1 MNNKIFTSIL
11 VMSSAMAF
19 TACVSEQ
26 PDHFDKSAPERLE
39 EIKGVY
45 AQRLAAS
52 EGSWALEYYPTNE
65 AEAPKGLGYLLL
77 CQFTPDYKV
86 KVAMNN
92 DVTGNFYKESS
103 SAWEIITDNG
113 PVLTFNTYNDVLH
126 TFSAPDNIPDTEEN
140 KEDETGKGYEGD
152 YEFVITDL
160 DADAQQAMLK
170 GKKRGTYNRLTR
182 IPAGTDFRS
191 YLDEVEKFRKNKFP
205 VGGNDLRMKV
215 GNQLYN
221 VASMPGGLPNVYPS
235 DGDVVVN
242 RDLRPYLVTKQGDKF
257 YLRFRD
263 GFTVGEESEQEFV
276 YNEASDEFQGVNN
289 SANVLRGISDEELPA
304 YLNSVG
310 GNVMKFSLNN
320 YSDASGRYKQLLD
333 AFMGEMQTKGYT
345 IQSVAL
351 SIIND
356 GNGMDL
362 VISYKSGRSTT
373 SVTYRASFKSNGNSV
388 EIGSWADLGNANARK
403 LYTELPA
410 VKSFLDALVG
420 SYNLK
425 VIGSRFN
432 ISEIR
437 FEKNGESDFW
447 FSSVS
452 K

>member
-19 TACVSEQ
+19 TACVNEQ
-26 PDHFDKSAPERLE
+26 PDLFDKSAPERLE

-45 AQRLAAS
+45 AERLTAS
-52 EGSWALEYYPTNE
+52 DGNWVMEYYPTNE

-77 CQFTPDYKV
+77 CQFTSDYKV
-86 KVAMNN
+86 RVGMNN
-92 DVTGNFYKESS
+92 DITGNFYKEST
-103 SAWEIITDNG
+103 SAWEVIADNG
-113 PVLTFNTYNDVLH
+113 PVLSFNTYNDVLH
-126 TFSAPDNIPDTEEN
+126 TFSAPNDIPNTEDN

-182 IPAGTDFRS
+182 LPAGAKFDN
-191 YLDEVEKFRKNKFP
+191 YLDDVEKFRKSKFP
-205 VGGNDLRMKV
+205 IGGNDLRMKV
-215 GNQLYN
+215 GDQLYF
-221 VASMPGGLPNVYPS
+221 VASMPGGMPNIYPA

-242 RDLRPYLVTKQGDKF
+242 KDLRPYLITKQGDKF
-257 YLRFRD
+257 CIRFRN

-276 YNEASDEFQGVNN
+276 YNESKDEFEGVNN
-289 SANVLRGISDEELPA
+289 PDNVLRGISDEELPA

-310 GNVMKFSLNN
+310 GVVMKFGLSN
-320 YSDASGRYKQLLD
+320 YSEASDRYKQMVE
-333 AFMGEMQTKGYT
+333 AFAADMLTKSYT
-345 IQSVAL
+345 LQNIAL

-356 GNGMDL
+356 GNGIDL
-362 VISYKSGRSTT
+362 IVSYKSGRSTA
-373 SVTYRASFKSNGNSV
+373 SVTYRATFKANGSSV
-388 EIGSWADLGNANARK
+388 EIGSWADLGNTNARK
-403 LYTELPA
+403 LYTDLPA
-410 VKSFLDALVG
+410 VKDFLDTLVG
-420 SYNLK
+420 SYSLD

-437 FEKNGESDFW
+437 FEKNGASDFW
-447 FSSVS
+447 FSSIC